1 MSRWSLG
8 VVLRSAAGL
17 ARRAARWLLD
27 RIAPEQDAPRRIA
40 GSVSRPARVAATH
53 RTIHD
58 RLDRLDRDP
67 RALEPPAPAADDAA
81 DVLAW
86 GDFAG
91 ADEAERFAAL
101 PPIEPD
107 AAADV
112 DWDALGRD
120 LTRDG

>member
-1 MSRWSLG
+1 MSRWSFG

-27 RIAPEQDAPRRIA
+27 RIAPEQDAPRRVA

-53 RTIHD
+53 RPHLE
-58 RLDRLDRDP
+58 RVDRDP
-67 RALEPPAPAADDAA
+67 RSLEPPAPPADDAA

-91 ADEAERFAAL
+91 AEEAERFAAL